1 MKTNSALSSK
11 VTDEHLA
18 KLAYV
23 YVRQSS
29 LNQVIHHAE
38 STDLQYGLVD
48 RAVQLGWPKER
59 VQVID
64 EDLGKSAAS
73 AEDRSG
79 FQTLMAE
86 IGLGRVG
93 IVLSMDASRLSR
105 KNTDWYRLLELC
117 SLFGTLIA
125 DGESLHDPR
134 IYADRL
140 LLGLTGMMSEAELHQ
155 IKMRMH
161 AGALNKAE
169 RGELSQPLPAGLLRT
184 RTQEVVWNPDEEVQC
199 RILLVF
205 QKFKELR
212 SANAVQRY
220 LQKENLNLPSR
231 PLQGPAPHEIVWQE
245 ARYSTVLAILKN
257 PAYAGVYVYGQSTRD
272 PARHKPGHS
281 GSGIVHRPIEDWP
294 IVLQGTY
301 PAYITWE
308 EYLANQQQLQANQNR
323 YHAGKPGAPRKGQAL
338 LQGILLCGQCGTRMR
353 LRYSG
358 PHGQFPVYRCQY
370 DREHQQQRYCQEVRA
385 LGLDEEIERI
395 LLAALAPDQ
404 IKMALASLEQI
415 EQERA
420 SLSRQWQLRLE
431 RTQYETERARR
442 QYSLVEPENRLVAR
456 SLEHSWEQK
465 LRDTE
470 KVEREYQD
478 WLVQHRLEITPA
490 DRQEIL
496 SLGEN
501 LPKLWNSAS
510 TTPADRKQIVRLL
523 IRDVVVDPDRV
534 KGKVWFQINW
544 QTGAISEHCYTRRV
558 QNYANYPDLERLEQ
572 RIRQLHAQHQ
582 MDKQIASTL
591 NAEGFRNA
599 HLRLFSGKMIWILRT
614 RLGLPTVIHQGYNPK
629 QSEDGTYSIAG
640 AAEILGVFPGTI
652 YSWIRSARLTAFQV
666 APGTPWKI
674 ILDDEKIVS
683 LKKYLDRVRRSRR
696 KAS

>member
-155 IKMRMH
+155 IKTRMH

-184 RTQEVVWNPDEEVQC
+184 RTQEVIWNPDEEVQC

-231 PLQGPAPHEIVWQE
+231 PLQGPAPHEVVWQK

-294 IVLQGTY
+294 IVLQGVY

-358 PHGQFPVYRCQY
+358 PRGQFPVYRCQY

-415 EQERA
+415 EQEQA

-431 RTQYETERARR
+431 RTRYETERARR

-456 SLEHSWEQK
+456 SLERSWEQK

-470 KVEREYQD
+470 KVECEYQD

-510 TTPADRKQIVRLL
+510 TTPADRKHIVRLL

-544 QTGAISEHCYTRRV
+544 QTGAISEHCYIRRV

-591 NAEGFRNA
+591 NVEGFRNA
-599 HLRLFSGKMIWILRT
+599 HLRLFSGKIIWILRT
-614 RLGLPTVIHQGYNPK
+614 RWGLPTVIHQGCNPK
-629 QSEDGTYSIAG
+629 RWEDGTYSIAG
-640 AAEILGVFPGTI
+640 AAEILEVFPGTI

-674 ILDDEKIVS
+674 VLDDEKIVS
-683 LKKYLDRVRRSRR
+683 LKKYLDRVRRSRK